1 MIEQKVGISKIEI
14 RDSVLYFNNVKI
26 KLRGVNRHD
35 SDPVTGY
42 TISREAGEARP
53 VPDEAA

>member
-1 MIEQKVGISKIEI
+1 M
-14 RDSVLYFNNVKI
+14 KI

-42 TISREAGEARP
+42 TISREQAKRDL

>member
-35 SDPVTGY
+35 SDGDGLHHQP
-42 TISREAGEARP
+42 RAGEARP